1 MNLRAIFSVNG
12 LRIVL
17 YAAKLYNFAY
27 VVIALNYANLSKFF
41 SQSSRFYHFF
51 MSEFF
56 TLPGDW
62 WGARSLSLG
71 KEPNH

>member
-17 YAAKLYNFAY
+17 YAGKLYNFAY
-27 VVIALNYANLSKFF
+27 AVIALNYANLSRFF
-41 SQSSRFYHFF
+41 SQSSGFYHFF

-62 WGARSLSLG
+62 LG
-71 KEPNH
+71 CEKLELG

>member
-17 YAAKLYNFAY
+17 YAGKLYNFTY
-27 VVIALNYANLSKFF
+27 VAIALNYANLSRFF
-41 SQSSRFYHFF
+41 SQSSGFYQFF

-62 WGARSLSLG
+62 LRHEKLEHG
-71 KEPNH
+71 